1 MNRSHQAVSLKD
13 GIVELFDEVELDRS
27 GLAALRAVAEPA
39 VLTSTGPT
47 QPSRRRWLA
56 IAASLA
62 AVTTLGVWG
71 ARRQPYSDHLLM
83 LADEVAYNHIAHS
96 GSAGSTLDSLGDS
109 LAALRPT
116 FAKLG
121 FAMVDAT
128 GDVALTDA
136 TLVGGRFC
144 MLMAAPA
151 VQLRYITPRGE
162 VHVCQARFDP
172 LRHAGVPDVAQAG
185 VEPLVLHTRGVR
197 VSLAQRAG
205 VLFAVA
211 A

>member
-1 MNRSHQAVSLKD
+1 MNRSHQTVSLKD

-27 GLAALRAVAEPA
+27 RLAALRAVAEPA
-39 VLTSTGPT
+39 ALNSAAPT

-71 ARRQPYSDHLLM
+71 TRRQPYSDHLLM

-96 GSAGSTLDSLGDS
+96 DDATLDALGDS

-128 GDVALTDA
+128 ADSALTDA
-136 TLVGGRFC
+136 TLIGGRFC

-151 VQLRYITPRGE
+151 LQLRYTTPRGE
-162 VHVCQARFDP
+162 VHVCQARFDQ

-185 VEPLVLHTRGVR
+185 VEPVVLHTRGVR

>member
-1 MNRSHQAVSLKD
+1 MNKSHQSVSLKA
-13 GIVELFDEVELDRS
+13 GIVELFDEIGLDRTQ
-27 GLAALRAVAEPA
+27 LDALRAHAEPA
-39 VLTSTGPT
+39 MRNPDAPA

-56 IAASLA
+56 VAASLA
-62 AVTTLGVWG
+62 AVTTLGIWG
-71 ARRQPYSDHLLM
+71 VRRQPYSDHLQM
-83 LADEVAYNHIAHS
+83 LADEVAYNHVAHS
-96 GSAGSTLDSLGDS
+96 GDDSSLDALGDS
-109 LAALRPT
+109 LASLRPT

-128 GDVALTDA
+128 GDPALADA
-136 TLVGGRFC
+136 TLIGGRFC

-151 VQLRYITPRGE
+151 VQLRYDTPRGE

-172 LRHAGVPDVAQAG
+172 VRHAGVPDVTLAG
-185 VEPLVLHTRGVR
+185 VEPVVLHTRGVR